1 MDKKRLIKYGIVL
14 VVLVGGSVGMWNLA
28 KFVVSKGYSSTD
40 IVREGMESTTEMQGE
55 VPTTE
60 TDVITTEEV
69 LNNVFEEVDYS
80 DHKPVYTVDNSSDE
94 YNRKMQIMSEVNGK
108 SIDEIKPFFTKL
120 SSYYYGDYNKDYQQ
134 DLNQFLK
141 NMPELQGWLESV
153 NVNDI
158 NKEIEKTSEA
168 DILKNK
174 YTMVKNYGLGELN
187 EIKED
192 EEASIHGVIL
202 VGIIQGKYYVY
213 ANKDY
218 HENDTLLVLDKSSS
232 LILKTPEATDDMVCQ
247 KLGEEVNIMLY
258 KSNMVYATIN
268 EREVIIAKEQ

>member
-1 MDKKRLIKYGIVL
+1 MDKKRLIKYGIIL
-14 VVLVGGSVGMWNLA
+14 VVLVGGSIGMWNLA
-28 KFVVSKGYSSTD
+28 KMIVSKGYSSSD
-40 IVREGMESTTEMQGE
+40 IVREGLESTTELQG
-55 VPTTE
+55 VASTTE
-60 TDVITTEEV
+60 TDTVTTEEV
-69 LNNVFEEVDYS
+69 LSNVFEEVDYS
-80 DHKPVYTVDNSSDE
+80 NHKPVYTVDDSSEE
-94 YNRKMQIMSEVNGK
+94 YNRKMQIMSELNGK

-141 NMPELQGWLESV
+141 NIPELQGWLESV

-168 DILKNK
+168 DVLKNK
-174 YTMVKNYGLGELN
+174 YTTIKNYGLSDLN
-187 EIKED
+187 KIKQD
-192 EEASIHGVIL
+192 EEVSLYGVIL
-202 VGIIQGKYYVY
+202 VGIIQGEYYVY
-213 ANKDY
+213 ANEEY
-218 HENDTLLVLDKSSS
+218 HENDTLLILDKSSS
-232 LILKTPEATDDMVCQ
+232 LILKTPEATNDMVCQ